1 MVIQQGDV
9 FWVNLGKPSGSRP
22 AYRHPCVVIQNNVFN
37 RSAIS
42 TVVVCA
48 LTSNIAR
55 SHAPGN
61 VKVSRGEA
69 NLPKPSVAN
78 VSQLFT
84 ADKADLA
91 VKIGTLSGSRVLEII
106 DGINLLLTPRDIQE

>member
-1 MVIQQGDV
+1 MVVRQGDV
-9 FWVNLGKPSGSRP
+9 FWVDFGRPAGSRP
-22 AYRHPCVVIQNNVFN
+22 AYRHPCVVVQNDVFN
-37 RSAIS
+37 RSEIS

-48 LTSNIAR
+48 LTSNLAR

-61 VKVSRGEA
+61 VKLRRGEA

-91 VKIGTLSGSRVLEII
+91 VKIGTLPASRVLEII
-106 DGINLLLTPRDIQE
+106 GGINLLLTPRDIRE

>member
-1 MVIQQGDV
+1 MVIQQGDI
-9 FWVNLGKPSGSRP
+9 FWVDFGKPSGSRP
-22 AYRHPCVVIQNNVFN
+22 AYRHPCVVVQNNVFN
-37 RSAIS
+37 RSAIG

-48 LTSNIAR
+48 LTSNLAR

-61 VKVSRGEA
+61 VRLRRGEA

-84 ADKADLA
+84 ADKADLNE
-91 VKIGTLSGSRVLEII
+91 KIGTVSASRVLEII
-106 DGINLLLTPRDIQE
+106 RGIDLLLTPRDIRE